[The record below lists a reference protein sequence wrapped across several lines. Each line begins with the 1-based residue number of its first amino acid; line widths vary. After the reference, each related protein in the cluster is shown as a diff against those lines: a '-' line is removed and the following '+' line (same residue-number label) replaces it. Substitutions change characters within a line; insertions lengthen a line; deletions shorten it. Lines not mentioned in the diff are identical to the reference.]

1 MYCGCIMCCC
11 QLYSIISSPDASTSP
26 CFHTRGTPVPGW
38 ALLRMPQIRCGTL
51 CGTRQRWQ
59 CLHIKAFLDNFVE
72 GILNTTRRVLFK
84 LLHRAV
90 AKCGQGVVQGAAVRW
105 RSLAR
110 ILCRGAVLQWRGLAN
125 VLRCAAQG
133 ATEGAVLRWPW
144 CCAGCCPRSGQSC
157 LRAVAKCG
165 HGAMQGGVV

>member
-1 MYCGCIMCCC
+1 M
-11 QLYSIISSPDASTSP
+11 LLSASIISSPDASTSP

-59 CLHIKAFLDNFVE
+59 FLHIKAFLDNFVE

-90 AKCGQGVVQGAAVRW
+90 AKSGQDAVQRCRAAVA
-105 RSLAR
+105 RSSQRA
-110 ILCRGAVLQWRGLAN
+110 
-125 VLRCAAQG
+125 

-165 HGAMQGGVV
+165 QGAMQGGVV